1 MVNCKVDMAL
11 NREKDIREH
20 VFPFLDVPDNA
31 TIKYTDM
38 YYVRYIAESEAR
50 KIELDDSGKPPATV
64 ETMPLLT
71 IELQSVKRV
80 SDKVLTIDIHA
91 AYAPETNTLWVHRHY
106 QDDK

>member
-1 MVNCKVDMAL
+1 MAL
-11 NREKDIREH
+11 NTEKNIREH
-20 VFPFLDVPDNA
+20 VFPLLNVPDNA

-38 YYVRYIAESEAR
+38 YYVRYIAETEMR
-50 KIELDDSGKPPATV
+50 MIELDDNGNPPATV

-91 AYAPETNTLWVHRHY
+91 AYAPETNILWVHRHC

>member
-1 MVNCKVDMAL
+1 
-11 NREKDIREH
+11 
-20 VFPFLDVPDNA
+20 
-31 TIKYTDM
+31 
-38 YYVRYIAESEAR
+38 
-50 KIELDDSGKPPATV
+50 
-64 ETMPLLT
+64 MPLLT

>member
-1 MVNCKVDMAL
+1 MRHCYAPHIV
-11 NREKDIREH
+11 
-20 VFPFLDVPDNA
+20 NA
-31 TIKYTDM
+31 TYSNTDM
-38 YYVRYIAESEAR
+38 YYVRYFPETETRMIDM
-50 KIELDDSGKPPATV
+50 LDDSGKPLATV

-80 SDKVLTIDIHA
+80 SDKVLVVDVHA